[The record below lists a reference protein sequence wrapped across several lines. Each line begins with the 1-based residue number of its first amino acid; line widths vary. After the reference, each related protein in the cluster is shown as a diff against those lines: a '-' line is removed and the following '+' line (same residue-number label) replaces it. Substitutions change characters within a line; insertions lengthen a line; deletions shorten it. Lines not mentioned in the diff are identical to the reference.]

1 VARIAC
7 VLCLALVGCASAASN
22 VDGGLSNIGEP
33 TGAPGRYGPGG
44 ASRGRSARARPATL
58 PVKDHLEQ
66 HDSRSIPGGLACL
79 IRLRELEIPHRH
91 LARLRGV
98 DTPVQILGPI
108 GGIHFR
114 PLGRIPLV
122 ADCRLVLAL
131 RRAAPYLRNLG
142 VTELRF
148 SSAYSYRMMPSG
160 RLSRHAMG
168 LAIDVH
174 EVVAD
179 GGEVLRVSEDYEV
192 GFEGGGCALNAAL
205 LNRMGCLL
213 AELGLFDR
221 VLTPDFDKA
230 HYNHFHLAILS
241 LHRRRHSPLPR
252 PETD

>member
-1 VARIAC
+1 MDGD
-7 VLCLALVGCASAASN
+7 LA
-22 VDGGLSNIGEP
+22 NIGEP
-33 TGAPGRYGPGG
+33 TGAPGRSPG
-44 ASRGRSARARPATL
+44 AAARGERRARPRPATL
-58 PVKDHLEQ
+58 PVMDHLER

-98 DTPVQILGPI
+98 DTPVQVLGPI
-108 GGIHFR
+108 GGVRFR

-131 RRAAPYLRNLG
+131 QRAAPYLRNLG

-148 SSAYSYRMMPSG
+148 SSAYSYRMMPGG
-160 RLSRHAMG
+160 RPSRHAMG

-174 EVVAD
+174 EVVAE
-179 GGEVLRVSEDYEV
+179 GEVLRVSEDYEV

-241 LHRRRHSPLPR
+241 LHRRRRSPLPR